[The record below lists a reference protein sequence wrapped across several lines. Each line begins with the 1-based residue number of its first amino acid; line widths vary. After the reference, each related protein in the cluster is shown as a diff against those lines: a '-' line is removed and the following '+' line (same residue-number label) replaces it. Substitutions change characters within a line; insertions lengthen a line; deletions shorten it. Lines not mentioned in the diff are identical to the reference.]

1 MREDI
6 SSLDSFFLKVD
17 GEPKNNVLISSE
29 VTNMTVLYHTHLH
42 DF

>member
-17 GEPKNNVLISSE
+17 GEPKNNVVISSE
-29 VTNMTVLYHTHLH
+29 VTI
-42 DF
+42 